1 MHVREFIEKNYPEYY
16 SWNEYPAGET
26 LAFCKVDAPWGIFS
40 NFATTPITVDGV
52 TFYSAESL
60 FQVMKFSD
68 AHARE
73 AIFALKG
80 QGLKMKAKHYEK
92 AVGVRP
98 EWGGIIVD
106 AMKFCLMQKYS
117 QSELFRETL
126 KESRGRYIVE
136 DQSSFTKAADTY
148 GAKLSSDGTSYSGP
162 NLMGRLLMELRENG
176 KLEYSLPGDITSFA
190 DLRKAV

>member
-1 MHVREFIEKNYPEYY
+1 MQVREIIDTYYPEY
-16 SWNEYPAGET
+16 SWYGEYPADQCAPFNKASEKWGVLGNFGHTAIT
-26 LAFCKVDAPWGIFS
+26 LDGVVFQNSEQLFHMMKFRSPEALHDIHSAKGLLIKRKAKKWERMGLCREDWPQMLVDA
-40 NFATTPITVDGV
+40 
-52 TFYSAESL
+52 L
-60 FQVMKFSD
+60 
-68 AHARE
+68 
-73 AIFALKG
+73 
-80 QGLKMKAKHYEK
+80 
-92 AVGVRP
+92 
-98 EWGGIIVD
+98 
-106 AMKFCLMQKYS
+106 KFCLMQKYS

-148 GAKLSSDGTSYSGP
+148 GAKLSGDGTSYSGP

>member
-1 MHVREFIEKNYPEYY
+1 M
-16 SWNEYPAGET
+16 
-26 LAFCKVDAPWGIFS
+26 
-40 NFATTPITVDGV
+40 

-68 AHARE
+68 AEARK

-92 AVGVRP
+92 VVGVRP
-98 EWGGIIVD
+98 EWGNIIVD
-106 AMKFCLMQKYS
+106 ALKFCLMQKYS

-148 GAKLSSDGTSYSGP
+148 GAKLSGDGTSYSGP